1 MTKTRELFP
10 PLNSLREQTK
20 ERERERLDLNLTQE
34 ESDIANGLL
43 QYRRRVSL

>member
-1 MTKTRELFP
+1 MTMTRELFP

-20 ERERERLDLNLTQE
+20 ERERLDLNLTQE